1 MGRII
6 VILLFVLL
14 SAAANAQD
22 SWGHEYRGELPVYID
37 SLQSRLDYPLAYRNY
52 IRLLGGVGDVDSTV
66 MAPST
71 MRGLQQM
78 AWKAAARMKI
88 MECMGVRPP
97 LPEDWDMRLLG
108 EEQRDGYKAQKIEFA
123 LSRWYRVKAYLLV
136 PDGNDNGNDNRNDN
150 GNDNDNRNGNAG
162 RMPAVVVM
170 HDHGAHLTIGKEK
183 VVRPFGVSP
192 EVMADA
198 DAWVEQLYEGQYL
211 GDYLARNG
219 FVVLAID
226 MPLWGERGRAEGADR
241 KKYDIIAGNM
251 MMAGVNLCAFTHYD
265 DLASID
271 FLASL
276 PFVDADRIGVAGLSM
291 GAYRSWMA
299 AALSDKVRAVCA
311 VCWMVSTDAQL
322 TTKYGRKENGGFANT
337 IPGLRNWL
345 DYPDIASLVAP
356 RRMLIVAGSEDKLF
370 PLPGVEKSFGI
381 MRDVWKAF
389 DASDNLS
396 AHILKQ
402 KHECTKENQRM
413 ILEFLKGMKE
423 GL

>member
-108 EEQRDGYKAQKIEFA
+108 EEQRDGYKAQKIECA
-123 LSRWYRVKAYLLV
+123 LSRWYKVKAYLLV
-136 PDGNDNGNDNRNDN
+136 PDGKSKRKSNKSE
-150 GNDNDNRNGNAG
+150 AKY
-162 RMPAVVVM
+162 PAVVVM

-198 DAWVEQLYEGQYL
+198 DAWVEQLYGGQYL

-337 IPGLRNWL
+337 IPGLRNWF
-345 DYPDIASLVAP
+345 DSRI
-356 RRMLIVAGSEDKLF
+356 
-370 PLPGVEKSFGI
+370 PLSTMNVERSF
-381 MRDVWKAF
+381 
-389 DASDNLS
+389 
-396 AHILKQ
+396 
-402 KHECTKENQRM
+402 
-413 ILEFLKGMKE
+413 
-423 GL
+423 

>member
-123 LSRWYRVKAYLLV
+123 LSRWYKVKAYLLV
-136 PDGNDNGNDNRNDN
+136 PDGKSKRKSNKSE
-150 GNDNDNRNGNAG
+150 AKY
-162 RMPAVVVM
+162 PAVVVM

-198 DAWVEQLYEGQYL
+198 DAWVEQLYGGQYL

-402 KHECTKENQRM
+402 KHEFTKENQRM
-413 ILEFLKGMKE
+413 ILEFLKGLK
-423 GL
+423 

>member
-1 MGRII
+1 M
-6 VILLFVLL
+6 ILLFVLL

-52 IRLLGGVGDVDSTV
+52 IRLLGGGGDVDSTV

-136 PDGNDNGNDNRNDN
+136 PDGKSKRKSNKSE
-150 GNDNDNRNGNAG
+150 AKY
-162 RMPAVVVM
+162 PAVVVM

-370 PLPGVEKSFGI
+370 PMPGVEKSFGI

-413 ILEFLKGMKE
+413 ILEFLKGMK
-423 GL
+423 

>member
-1 MGRII
+1 MVRII

-108 EEQRDGYKAQKIEFA
+108 EEQRDGYKAQKIELA

-136 PDGNDNGNDNRNDN
+136 PDGKSKRKSNKSE
-150 GNDNDNRNGNAG
+150 AKY
-162 RMPAVVVM
+162 PAVVVM

-413 ILEFLKGMKE
+413 ILEFLKGLK
-423 GL
+423 

>member
-1 MGRII
+1 MVRII

-108 EEQRDGYKAQKIEFA
+108 EEQRDGYKAQKIELA

-136 PDGNDNGNDNRNDN
+136 PDGKSKRKSNKSE
-150 GNDNDNRNGNAG
+150 AKY
-162 RMPAVVVM
+162 PAVVVM

>member
-1 MGRII
+1 M
-6 VILLFVLL
+6 ILLFVLL

-108 EEQRDGYKAQKIEFA
+108 EEQRDGYKAQKIELA

-136 PDGNDNGNDNRNDN
+136 PDGKSKRKSNKSE
-150 GNDNDNRNGNAG
+150 AKY
-162 RMPAVVVM
+162 PAVVVM